1 MCLGYNV
8 NKYSVGGNLLKEQDF
23 IKIPIDAEVDIN
35 FLFGNLDC
43 NLDRIKEA
51 TGVDIF
57 QREDSLLL
65 KGEKVKMAEEILNE
79 FMSVLKKGQSL
90 DEQRVGYIISLKR
103 NGISYEKENVN
114 SDIICFTTRGKPI
127 KAKTLGQKKYIN
139 SIKEKDVVFA
149 IGPAGTGKTY
159 LAVAMAI
166 TAYKNK
172 EVQKI
177 ILARPAVEAGE
188 NLGFLPGD
196 LQEKVDPYLRPLYDG
211 LFEILGKEAANRLK
225 EKEIIEVVPLAYM
238 RGRTLDEAFI
248 ILDEAQNTTQEQMK
262 MFLTRMG
269 FGSKVVVTGDV
280 TQVDLPKGKKSGLVE
295 ASKILKNVKGVEF
308 CKLDDM
314 DVVRHEM
321 VKRIIKA
328 YDNYYKRRGRE

>member
-1 MCLGYNV
+1 M
-8 NKYSVGGNLLKEQDF
+8 
-23 IKIPIDAEVDIN
+23 
-35 FLFGNLDC
+35 
-43 NLDRIKEA
+43 
-51 TGVDIF
+51 
-57 QREDSLLL
+57 DSD
-65 KGEKVKMAEEILNE
+65 V
-79 FMSVLKKGQSL
+79 
-90 DEQRVGYIISLKR
+90 
-103 NGISYEKENVN
+103 
-114 SDIICFTTRGKPI
+114 ICFTTRGKPI
-127 KAKTLGQKKYIN
+127 KAKTLGQKKYVN
-139 SIKEKDVVFA
+139 SMREKDVVFS

-166 TAYKNK
+166 TAYRNK

-211 LFEILGKEAANRLK
+211 LFDILGKEAATRLK
-225 EKEIIEVVPLAYM
+225 EKDIIEVVPLAYM

-280 TQVDLPKGKKSGLVE
+280 TQVDLPKGKKSGLIE
-295 ASKILKNVKGVEF
+295 ASRILKNVKGVDF
-308 CKLDDM
+308 CRLNDL

-328 YDNYYKRRGRE
+328 YDNYYKRR